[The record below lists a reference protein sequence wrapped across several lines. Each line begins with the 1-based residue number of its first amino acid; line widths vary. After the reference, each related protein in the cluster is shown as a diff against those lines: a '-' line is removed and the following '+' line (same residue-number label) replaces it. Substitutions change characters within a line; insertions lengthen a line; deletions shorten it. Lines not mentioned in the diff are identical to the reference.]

1 MSYIIQAV
9 PLWKGAFVILKITL
23 RLLFF
28 LVMGAIGYIVGDS
41 VEKGRQLYIMLG
53 FMAAA
58 VVIIALDIIFRR
70 KDISV
75 ISAVFLGLL
84 VGLVVAILMGPVV
97 EITTWVPAAA
107 REPVK
112 LSVAAVTAYLAISLI
127 LQTKDDFR
135 FIIPYIEFAKQRK
148 GKRPLLLDT
157 SVIID
162 GRIADIAET
171 RFIDSP
177 LVVPRFVLRE
187 LQAIADSAD
196 KLKRNRGRRGL
207 DILNRLQ
214 TIPGI
219 DIRIEDTPVQV
230 GAGEDVDQMLVN
242 LASQVSGRVVTN
254 DYNLNKVAKL
264 GGVEVLN
271 INDLANALKPAVLP
285 GESLEIA
292 VLKPGQEEG
301 QGVGYLEDGTMVVV
315 EDGKHLIGQTVAIT
329 VTSVLQTSAGRL
341 IFGRAGGSPSGP
353 RSRSGR

>member
-1 MSYIIQAV
+1 MLHFTV
-9 PLWKGAFVILKITL
+9 

-28 LVMGAIGYIVGDS
+28 LVMAAVGYTVGDALQG
-41 VEKGRQLYIMLG
+41 GRELWYMLG

-58 VVIIALDIIFRR
+58 VVIVAVDMVFRR
-70 KDISV
+70 KDISI
-75 ISAVFLGLL
+75 ISAVFFGLL
-84 VGLVVAILMGPVV
+84 AGLVVATLMGPVV
-97 EITTWVPAAA
+97 EITTWLPKAVRDPI
-107 REPVK
+107 K
-112 LSVAAVTAYLAISLI
+112 LGVAAVAAYLAISLI
-127 LQTKDDFR
+127 LQTKDHFR
-135 FIIPYIEFAKQRK
+135 FIIPYIEFAKQQK
-148 GKRPLLLDT
+148 GGRPLLLDT

-171 RFIDSP
+171 HFVDSP

-214 TIPGI
+214 TIPGV
-219 DIRIEDTPVQV
+219 DIAIEETPVQV
-230 GAGEDVDQMLVN
+230 GEGEGVDQMLVN
-242 LASQVSGRVVTN
+242 LASQVSGRVVTT

-285 GESLEIA
+285 GETLDVA

-315 EDGKHLIGQTVAIT
+315 EDGKHLIGQTVTIT

-341 IFGRAGGSPSGP
+341 IFGRASGAGAGP